1 MKRYTKTFFIAAVL
15 LTFNN
20 IVFGADRA
28 VNISILSN
36 GAGNVGPTIASVRQ
50 LVGHAVGSGIVD
62 NFVVIAPKEGGP
74 ILIEGGLT
82 SCAEAGF
89 GIVKNDSQAGLPP
102 GLPQIGVRNKFE
114 ALVKQLRSIKPDSG
128 VSLNINLTES
138 CGISIDPEDKFPA
151 CGGIAGLS
159 CPDSL
164 ICIDDPSDNCDP
176 KNGGADCIGICVTAP
191 GKQ

>member
-1 MKRYTKTFFIAAVL
+1 MKRYTKAFFISVVL

-20 IVFGADRA
+20 MVFGADRA
-28 VNISILSN
+28 VNINILSN

-50 LVGHAVGSGIVD
+50 LIGHAVGSGVVD

-82 SCAEAGF
+82 ACAEAGF
-89 GIVKNDSQAGLPP
+89 GIIKNDSQAGLPP
-102 GLPQIGVRNKFE
+102 GPPQIGVKNKFE
-114 ALVKQLRSIKPDSG
+114 SLVKQLRSIKPDRN
-128 VSLNINLTES
+128 VTLNIKLTES

-176 KNGGADCIGICVTAP
+176 KNGGADCIGLCVTP
-191 GKQ
+191 PVR